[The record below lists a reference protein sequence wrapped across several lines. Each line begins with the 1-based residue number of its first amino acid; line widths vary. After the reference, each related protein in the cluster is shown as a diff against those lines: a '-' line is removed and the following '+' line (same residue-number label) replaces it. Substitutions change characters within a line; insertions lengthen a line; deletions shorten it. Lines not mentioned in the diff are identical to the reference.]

1 MTRNSKQKEAI
12 LRILKGTDSHP
23 TADWIYEEVKK
34 EIPNISLGT
43 VYRNLKY
50 MKERGEILDL
60 DFCGSLNRFDGNGD
74 EHYHFRCETCGR
86 VFDIDEP
93 VDAEIDR
100 WVARRTGYRVS
111 HHRLEFRGLC
121 TDCQHE

>member
-1 MTRNSKQKEAI
+1 MTRNSKQKKAI
-12 LRILKGTDSHP
+12 LRVLIGTNCHP
-23 TADWIYEEVKK
+23 TADWIYEQVRK

-60 DFCGSLNRFDGNGD
+60 DSCGSLNRFDGNGD
-74 EHYHFRCETCGR
+74 NHYHFRCEDCGR
-86 VFDIDEP
+86 IFDIDEP
-93 VDAEIDR
+93 IDTEIDR
-100 WVARRTGYRVS
+100 RVGEKTGFRVS

-121 TDCQHE
+121 TDCHHE